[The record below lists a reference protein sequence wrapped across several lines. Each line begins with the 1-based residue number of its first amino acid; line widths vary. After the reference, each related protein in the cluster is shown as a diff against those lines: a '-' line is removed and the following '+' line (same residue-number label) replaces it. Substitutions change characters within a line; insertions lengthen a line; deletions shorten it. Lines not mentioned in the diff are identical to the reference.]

1 MYGTD
6 FSEKDMAFG
15 KENRMGL
22 EVFKYADPGFADAFD
37 RHHPTVTG
45 WLDGVQGR
53 SMHGAYVDT
62 FYTSKDPLIC
72 EVVRRRF
79 VQSVNVAAFHGIS
92 HVVFHS
98 GYRQFFDGASARVTQ
113 DFIKAA
119 ADFWQGFEENIPPGV
134 KVFIENVEDETPDIL
149 AELIRRVDSP
159 NIGCCFDIGHAH
171 CNSNVPV
178 SEWARVLGGH
188 IGHVHIHDNHGD
200 KDAHLPLGK
209 GNAPLADVIEKVLS
223 AAGEAVPFVV
233 ECSLPESEKWLK
245 EAGFMP

>member
-1 MYGTD
+1 
-6 FSEKDMAFG
+6 MAFG
-15 KENRMGL
+15 RAHHMGL
-22 EVFKYADPGFADAFD
+22 EVFKYAAPAFVDAFEANH
-37 RHHPTVTG
+37 RQVAG
-45 WLDGVQGR
+45 WLDGVTGR
-53 SMHGAYVDT
+53 AMHGAYVDT

-79 VQSVNVAAFHGIS
+79 VQSVNVAAFHGIGR
-92 HVVFHS
+92 VVFHS
-98 GYRQFFDGASARVTQ
+98 GYRKFFDGASAQ
-113 DFIKAA
+113 AGEDFINTAT
-119 ADFWQGFEENIPPGV
+119 DFWQRFEENIPQGV
-134 KVFIENVEDETPDIL
+134 TVFIENVEDERPEIL
-149 AELIRRVDSP
+149 TELIRRIDSP
-159 NIGCCFDIGHAH
+159 KIGCCFDIGHAH

-178 SEWARVLGGH
+178 GEWAMVLGSH